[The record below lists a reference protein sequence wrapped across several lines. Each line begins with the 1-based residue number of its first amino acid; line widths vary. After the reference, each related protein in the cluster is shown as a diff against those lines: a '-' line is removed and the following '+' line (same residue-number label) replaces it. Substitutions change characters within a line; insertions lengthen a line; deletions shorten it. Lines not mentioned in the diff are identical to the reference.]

1 MAKKI
6 ILSFSQY
13 TISLEAGANIKSTI
27 SVINRGSV
35 VDQFSV
41 EVEGLEESWYTLSAS
56 SVKLFPGAQESITLT
71 IHPPKESSSKAG
83 KYPFSVKATSV
94 DNPKEVATELGT
106 LEIQPYHEFGVELH
120 PTQRVTRGEAD
131 FQLSIRNRGNSR
143 ETFKFNAQDEQGA
156 CQFRFEDEEVKL
168 DPGESSKVSLW
179 VAAKSRPKFGAK
191 KQYSFQ
197 VNVIPGW
204 DKEAAQ
210 TVAGQVA
217 YLAMVPRWLVRAIV
231 PVIAVI
237 IAGIWFLWPVKEP
250 IIESFSVSPDSLSP
264 GGSALL
270 SWEVRQAKSIL
281 IQPEPGNVKAT
292 DSLRVSPKK
301 STTYTL
307 MAKSRRGKITKKKD
321 VSLVVVYPLPEIIS
335 FEAQPQKVKN
345 PTKGVTL
352 TWKVERAKKVKIEP
366 DIGDVAATGS
376 KVAYPEK
383 TTTFTLT
390 ATNEGG
396 DVEKGIEVILESDR
410 ASFDRELQAT
420 VKKMKDFIATGK
432 HLYSEKHLYDQAVD
446 NFGRSRKE
454 YTKFRKKYGTE
465 PTLKKLDSEAAR
477 WIRKVSLQTSKESAF
492 KVTRG
497 IMQEKLN
504 SGKAFYQAGRQGEAK
519 KDFEAC
525 IKGYRDFRKKFGK
538 QKELA
543 ALSATAQGWIKKMKG
558 ESSREGLL
566 AETKKAMKE
575 HNGLG
580 KGFHTRGEYDQAIQE
595 FKASLDK
602 YKKFKAKFGVDPQLK
617 ALSAEAEKGLK
628 KAEMAKELE
637 RR

>member
-27 SVINRGSV
+27 SIINRGSV

-56 SVKLFPGAQESITLT
+56 SVKLFPGGQESITLT

-83 KYPFSVKATSV
+83 KYPFSIKAASV
-94 DNPKEVATELGT
+94 ENPKETATELGT
-106 LEIQPYHEFGVELH
+106 LEIQPYHEFGAELH

-131 FQLSIRNRGNSR
+131 FQLTIRNKGNGR
-143 ETFKFNAQDEQGA
+143 ETFKFNAQDEQGG

-168 DPGESSKVSLW
+168 DPGESSKVGLW
-179 VAAKSRPKFGAK
+179 VGAKSRPKFGAK

-197 VNVIPGW
+197 VNVVPGW

-231 PVIAVI
+231 PIIVVI
-237 IAGIWFLWPVKEP
+237 IAGFWFLWPVKEP
-250 IIESFSVSPDSLSP
+250 IIQSFSVSPDSLSP

-270 SWEVRQAKSIL
+270 HWEVRQAKNIL
-281 IQPEPGNVKAT
+281 IQPEPGNVKAMDT
-292 DSLRVSPKK
+292 LRVSPEK
-301 STTYTL
+301 STIYTL
-307 MAKSRRGKITKKKD
+307 TAKSRRGVTKQKKA
-321 VSLVVVYPLPEIIS
+321 SLVVVYPLPEIIS
-335 FEAQPQKVKN
+335 FEAQPKRVKN

-352 TWKVERAKKVKIEP
+352 AWKVEKAKKVKIEP
-366 DIGDVAATGS
+366 DIGDVEAEGS
-376 KVAYPEK
+376 KVVYPEK

-396 DVEKGIEVILESDR
+396 DVENGVEVILESDR
-410 ASFDRELQAT
+410 TSFDKELQAT
-420 VKKMKDFIATGK
+420 GKRMKDYIATGK
-432 HLYSEKHLYDQAVD
+432 HLYSEKHLYDQAVEK
-446 NFGRSRKE
+446 FKLSRKE
-454 YTKFRKKYGTE
+454 YTKFKGKYGSE
-465 PTLKKLDSEAAR
+465 STLKKMDSEAAK
-477 WIRKVSLQTSKESAF
+477 WIREVSLQTNKESAF
-492 KVTRG
+492 KVTKG

-504 SGKAFYQAGRQGEAK
+504 SGKAFYQAGRLGEAQ

-525 IKGYRDFRKKFGK
+525 IQGYRDFRKKFGK
-538 QKELA
+538 QKDLA
-543 ALSATAQGWIKKMKG
+543 ALSADAQKWINKMKG
-558 ESSREGLL
+558 ESTKEGLSE
-566 AETKKAMKE
+566 ETKKAMKE

-580 KGFHTRGEYDQAIQE
+580 NGFHSKGQYDLAIQE
-595 FKASLDK
+595 FKSSLES
-602 YKKFKAKFGVDPQLK
+602 YERFKAKFGVDPQLK
-617 ALSAEAEKGLK
+617 ALNAEAQEGLEKAK
-628 KAEMAKELE
+628 MAKELE

>member
-27 SVINRGSV
+27 SIINRGSV

-56 SVKLFPGAQESITLT
+56 SVKLFPGGQESITLT

-83 KYPFSVKATSV
+83 KYPFSIKAASV
-94 DNPKEVATELGT
+94 ENPKETATELGT
-106 LEIQPYHEFGVELH
+106 LEIQPYHEFGAELH

-131 FQLSIRNRGNSR
+131 FQLTIRNKGNSR
-143 ETFKFNAQDEQGA
+143 ETFKFNAQDEQGG
-156 CQFRFEDEEVKL
+156 CQFRFEDDEVKL
-168 DPGESSKVSLW
+168 DPGESEKVGLW

-197 VNVIPGW
+197 VDVVPGW
-204 DKEAAQ
+204 EKEAAQ

-217 YLAMVPRWLVRAIV
+217 YLAMIPRWLVRAIV
-231 PVIAVI
+231 PIIVVI
-237 IAGIWFLWPVKEP
+237 IAGFWLLWPVKEP
-250 IIESFSVSPDSLSP
+250 IIQSFSVSPDSLPP
-264 GGSALL
+264 GSSALL
-270 SWEVRQAKSIL
+270 RWEVRQAKSIL
-281 IQPEPGNVKAT
+281 IQPEPGNVKAIDT
-292 DSLRVSPKK
+292 LRVSPEK

-307 MAKSRRGKITKKKD
+307 TAKNRRGVTKQKKA
-321 VSLVVVYPLPEIIS
+321 SLVVVYPLPEILS

-352 TWKVERAKKVKIEP
+352 SWKVEKAKKVKIEP
-366 DIGDVAATGS
+366 DIGDVEAEGS
-376 KVAYPEK
+376 KITYPEK

-396 DVEKGIEVILESDR
+396 DVERGVDVILESDR
-410 ASFDRELQAT
+410 ASFDKELQST
-420 VKKMKDFIATGK
+420 GKRMKDYIATGK
-432 HLYSEKHLYDQAVD
+432 HLYSEKHLYDQAVEK
-446 NFGRSRKE
+446 FKLSRKE
-454 YTKFRKKYGTE
+454 YTEFKRKYGAE
-465 PTLKKLDSEAAR
+465 PTLRELDSEAAG
-477 WIRKVSLQTSKESAF
+477 WIKKVSLSMSKENAF
-492 KVTRG
+492 RITKG
-497 IMQEKLN
+497 AMQEKLN
-504 SGKAFYQAGRQGEAK
+504 SGKAFYQAGRLGEAQ

-525 IKGYRDFRKKFGK
+525 IQNYQDFRKKFGK

-543 ALSATAQGWIKKMKG
+543 ALSASAQEWIEKMKG
-558 ESSREGLL
+558 ESSKEGLL
-566 AETKKAMKE
+566 ERTRKAMKE

-580 KGFHTRGEYDQAIQE
+580 KGFHDKGEYDQAIKE
-595 FKASLDK
+595 FKSSLES
-602 YKKFKAKFGVDPQLK
+602 YEKFKAKFGVDPQLK
-617 ALSAEAEKGLK
+617 ALSAEAETGLN
-628 KAEMAKELE
+628 KAELAKELE

>member
-27 SVINRGSV
+27 SIINRGSV

-56 SVKLFPGAQESITLT
+56 SVKLFPGGQESITLT

-83 KYPFSVKATSV
+83 KYPFSIKAASV
-94 DNPKEVATELGT
+94 ENPKEIATELGT
-106 LEIQPYHEFGVELH
+106 LEIQPYHEFGAELH

-131 FQLSIRNRGNSR
+131 FQLTIRNKGNSR
-143 ETFKFNAQDEQGA
+143 ETFKVNAQDEQGG

-168 DPGESSKVSLW
+168 DPGESSKVGLW

-191 KQYSFQ
+191 KQYSFL
-197 VNVIPGW
+197 VNVIPEW
-204 DKEAAQ
+204 NKEAAE
-210 TVAGQVA
+210 VVSGQVA

-231 PVIAVI
+231 PIIVVI
-237 IAGIWFLWPVKEP
+237 IAGFLFLWPVKAP
-250 IIESFSVSPDSLSP
+250 IIQFFSVSPDSLSP

-281 IQPEPGNVKAT
+281 IQPEPGNVKAIDT
-292 DSLRVSPKK
+292 LRVSPEK
-301 STTYTL
+301 STIYT
-307 MAKSRRGKITKKKD
+307 MTAKNRRGVTKQKKA
-321 VSLVVVYPLPEIIS
+321 SLVVVYPLPEIVS

-352 TWKVERAKKVKIEP
+352 TWKVEKAKKVKIEP
-366 DIGDVAATGS
+366 DIGDVAAEGS
-376 KVAYPEK
+376 KTAYPEK

-396 DVEKGIEVILESDR
+396 DVERGVDVILESDR
-410 ASFDRELQAT
+410 ASFDMELQAT
-420 VKKMKDFIATGK
+420 DKRMKDYIATGK
-432 HLYSEKHLYDQAVD
+432 HLYREKHLYDQAVEK
-446 NFGRSRKE
+446 FKLSRKE
-454 YTKFRKKYGTE
+454 YTKFKRKFGSE
-465 PTLKKLDSEAAR
+465 PTLKKLDGEAAS
-477 WIRKVSLQTSKESAF
+477 WIRKVSLQTNKESAF

-504 SGKAFYQAGRQGEAK
+504 SGKAFYQAGRLGEAQ

-525 IKGYRDFRKKFGK
+525 IQGYRDFRKKFGK

-543 ALSATAQGWIKKMKG
+543 GLSTSAQEWIKKMKG
-558 ESSREGLL
+558 ESSKEGLL
-566 AETKKAMKE
+566 EETRKAMKE

-580 KGFHTRGEYDQAIQE
+580 KGFHDKGEYDQAIKE
-595 FKASLDK
+595 FKSSLES
-602 YKKFKAKFGVDPQLK
+602 YEKFKAKFGVDPQLK
-617 ALSAEAEKGLK
+617 TLNAEAQEGLEKAK
-628 KAEMAKELE
+628 MAKELE